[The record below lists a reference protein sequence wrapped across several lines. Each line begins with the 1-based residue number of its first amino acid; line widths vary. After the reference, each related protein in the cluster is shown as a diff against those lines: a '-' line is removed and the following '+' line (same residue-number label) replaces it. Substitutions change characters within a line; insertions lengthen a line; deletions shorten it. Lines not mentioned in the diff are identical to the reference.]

1 MSITWKLNV
10 SLWIINTP
18 ADSNENYLVYIS
30 WNIIALYVLLTFAIY
45 LFIFYVIKFG
55 EKPTRNFRPI
65 NSLLDVLLTSCRW
78 CDEVSVK
85 SDDKEIFRV
94 LPTHIHTDNQLAPMC
109 CHRRFIPLSLFPSVY
124 IYTKN
129 RCDTERKLATLSV
142 FIRMYAPLGVGVYEC
157 VREPFL
163 CWWCMIIYTFLFLHY
178 WIANM
183 ENMKIAHKWATIQFG
198 SKSSSAIAADVF
210 CSCTKIVA
218 VEILCRCVCCILVTL
233 QIIYCSVD
241 DCHLLSQVHTINW
254 LQSFNESMGLF
265 FKFWFHLFNSI
276 CLKSFFFSS
285 TFHSLFQ

>member
-1 MSITWKLNV
+1 MSFSLHAVDVMKFRWKATIKKF
-10 SLWIINTP
+10 SACCQHTYTRIINWP
-18 ADSNENYLVYIS
+18 QCVA
-30 WNIIALYVLLTFAIY
+30 
-45 LFIFYVIKFG
+45 
-55 EKPTRNFRPI
+55 
-65 NSLLDVLLTSCRW
+65 
-78 CDEVSVK
+78 
-85 SDDKEIFRV
+85 
-94 LPTHIHTDNQLAPMC
+94 TDG
-109 CHRRFIPLSLFPSVY
+109 LSLSLSFPLCIY
-124 IYTKN
+124 IQRTDATLREN
-129 RCDTERKLATLSV
+129 WATLSV